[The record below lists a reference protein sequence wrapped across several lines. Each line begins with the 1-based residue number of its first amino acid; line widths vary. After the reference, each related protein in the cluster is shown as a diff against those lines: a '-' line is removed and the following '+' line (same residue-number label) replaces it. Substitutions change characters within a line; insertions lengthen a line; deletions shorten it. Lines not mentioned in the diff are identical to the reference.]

1 MTTFE
6 LNGEEYIELNKLLKL
21 LNFVESGADAKLR
34 IDNGEVTVNDKTE
47 LRRRNKLR
55 AGDKV
60 CFAGQTVVIV

>member
-21 LNFVESGADAKLR
+21 LNFVESGAEAKLR
-34 IDNGEVTVNDKTE
+34 IDNGEVTVNGKTE

-55 AGDKV
+55 SGDKV
-60 CFAGQTVVIV
+60 CFAGQTIVIA